1 MTENGWQVFKKPAKG
16 GYKYV
21 ILQLETDLKDPHL
34 AKSNPLSKEA
44 ARTKLR
50 ELGVEETE
58 IEAKLDDAATFE
70 GQGWF

>member
-1 MTENGWQVFKKPAKG
+1 M
-16 GYKYV
+16 

-58 IEAKLDDAATFE
+58 IEAKLDDAAAFE

>member
-1 MTENGWQVFKKPAKG
+1 MKENGWQVFKKPAHE
-16 GYKYV
+16 GYEYV
-21 ILQLETDLKDPHL
+21 ILQLETDPKDPHL
-34 AKSNPLSKEA
+34 AKSNPLSKEG

-58 IEAKLDDAATFE
+58 IEEKLDNAAPFE

>member
-1 MTENGWQVFKKPAKG
+1 M
-16 GYKYV
+16 

-58 IEAKLDDAATFE
+58 IQEKLDNAAAFE